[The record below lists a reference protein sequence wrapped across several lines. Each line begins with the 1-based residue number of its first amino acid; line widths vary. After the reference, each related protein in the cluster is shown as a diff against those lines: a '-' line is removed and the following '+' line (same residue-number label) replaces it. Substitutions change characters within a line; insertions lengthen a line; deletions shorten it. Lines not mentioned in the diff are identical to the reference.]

1 MAKASNDTPDAQLM
15 VRLQNGDTA
24 AFDALYQRYGAR
36 LYAYFWRALAQDKEK
51 AQDFTQQLF
60 LQVIENQQRYDATR
74 KFSTWLFTLAA
85 NLVKNEY
92 RRMERLQRNQKK
104 FVHSRPTVYSQT
116 QNLDQ
121 PYWNEQL
128 QKALQQL
135 SPDHRQCFLLRH
147 QEDKRIP
154 EISAI
159 LGIPAGTVKSRLYY
173 ATRYLASQ
181 LERIKNT

>member
-1 MAKASNDTPDAQLM
+1 MAQPLAELPDSLLM
-15 VRLQNGDTA
+15 VRLQKGDTA

-36 LYAYFWRALAQDKEK
+36 LYGYFWRMLSQDKEK
-51 AQDFTQQLF
+51 ARDFTQQLF
-60 LQVIENQQRYDATR
+60 LKLIENQQRYDSKR
-74 KFSTWLFTLAA
+74 SFSTWLFTLAA

-92 RRMERLQRNQKK
+92 RRLERLQRNQQKLPRD
-104 FVHSRPTVYSQT
+104 HPTTELTHQ
-116 QNLDQ
+116 QLDQ

-147 QEDKRIP
+147 QEDRRIP

-159 LGIPAGTVKSRLYY
+159 LGIPEGTVKSRLYY
-173 ATRYLASQ
+173 ATRYLANQ
-181 LERIKNT
+181 LARIKNT